1 MMKTREERR
10 AERDEAIAKRRTGRP
25 TPTQEEADL
34 AALGV
39 PHGERGHA
47 DSGAG
52 PDPVVEGNKE
62 RMREMRPERDPR
74 GDYKTR

>member
-1 MMKTREERR
+1 MMKTRDERR
-10 AERDEAIAKRRTGRP
+10 AERDEAFRKPRGKP

-39 PHGERGHA
+39 PHA
-47 DSGAG
+47 DRRHEPTGAG
-52 PDPVVEGNKE
+52 PDKHVERN
-62 RMREMRPERDPR
+62 RETTRDMQPERDRR